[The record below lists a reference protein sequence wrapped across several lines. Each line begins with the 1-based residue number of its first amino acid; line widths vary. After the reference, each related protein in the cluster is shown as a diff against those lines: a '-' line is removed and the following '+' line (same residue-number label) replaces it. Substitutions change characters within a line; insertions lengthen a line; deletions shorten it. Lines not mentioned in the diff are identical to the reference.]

1 MEIIKIRNL
10 SFTFEGREKAVLNN
24 IDFNIKKGE
33 FAVLYGPS
41 GCGKTTLLRLIKKE
55 MNPEG
60 KISGSILYKG
70 INISKLDRK
79 TSASEIGYVMQNPDS
94 QIITDKVW
102 HEIAFGLESLGHN
115 RDFIRRRTAE
125 ISSFFGINSW
135 YRKETYKLS
144 GGQKQLLNLAA
155 VMAISPEVILLD
167 EPVSQLDPFAARTFI
182 SMIERLNRE
191 LGITV
196 IMAEHNLENIFS
208 IANSLTVIDS
218 GRVIYSGAPV
228 NCAKALSCNSKII
241 KGLPV
246 YAQFHS
252 MLKFNEPCPLNICEA
267 SNMIRKNFSNKID
280 AIEDKNN
287 KINFENKIIELKNIC
302 FRYEKNGPDILY
314 ALNMSVN
321 KGEIYG
327 IVGGNGSG
335 KSTLLSVITGQNTP
349 YSGKILINGKKIK
362 SFSGIAV
369 LPQNPVTVFTGE
381 TIEEDFQWYANY
393 LRMDKS
399 DKRIKNLINDLD
411 LTEILNSHPY
421 DLSGGECQKAA
432 IAKILMKDPDII
444 LLDEPTK
451 GIDAWSKEKLIQIL
465 RNLAE
470 GGKTII
476 IVTHDNE
483 FAAEIA
489 DRCALLFDREII
501 SQDNTREFFSSN
513 EFYTTCAKNMTR
525 GFYKNAVTL
534 KDIIDLYKANGGSL

>member
-1 MEIIKIRNL
+1 
-10 SFTFEGREKAVLNN
+10 
-24 IDFNIKKGE
+24 
-33 FAVLYGPS
+33 
-41 GCGKTTLLRLIKKE
+41 
-55 MNPEG
+55 
-60 KISGSILYKG
+60 
-70 INISKLDRK
+70 
-79 TSASEIGYVMQNPDS
+79 
-94 QIITDKVW
+94 
-102 HEIAFGLESLGHN
+102 
-115 RDFIRRRTAE
+115 
-125 ISSFFGINSW
+125 
-135 YRKETYKLS
+135 
-144 GGQKQLLNLAA
+144 
-155 VMAISPEVILLD
+155 
-167 EPVSQLDPFAARTFI
+167 
-182 SMIERLNRE
+182 
-191 LGITV
+191 
-196 IMAEHNLENIFS
+196 
-208 IANSLTVIDS
+208 
-218 GRVIYSGAPV
+218 
-228 NCAKALSCNSKII
+228 
-241 KGLPV
+241 
-246 YAQFHS
+246 
-252 MLKFNEPCPLNICEA
+252 
-267 SNMIRKNFSNKID
+267 MIRKNFSNKID

-287 KINFENKIIELKNIC
+287 KKNFENKIIELKNIC

-314 ALNMSVN
+314 GLNMSVN

-483 FAAEIA
+483 FAAETA

-513 EFYTTCAKNMTR
+513 EFYTTCAKSMTR

-534 KDIIDLYKANGGSL
+534 KDIIDLYKANGGTL